1 MPYLSDEEGRY
12 GEPLL
17 GYKKMNDGYV
27 WIPPLFNKATV
38 FHNGYAIVKPN
49 NSSGYGII
57 DLEGK
62 IIIEPIYSS
71 LLFPSEG
78 LIAAQKN
85 GKWGYINLEG
95 KTIVPFLFDDARS
108 FSSGLAVVGVDYSN
122 YIESIKDEDRWNTEL
137 FGLSIDEYFDYS
149 SKNKLMLYGFVDQTG
164 AVVIEPKYQRVTD
177 FGGQHAFVSRG
188 YNESYIINHLGRVVL
203 NLYEL
208 YDFSGAYNIDCQV
221 TREGTIWIE
230 ARYHSDPGDAV
241 SNAVLDAYLRPIFPL
256 DMFSIGR
263 FRNGYAVVTSH
274 KKPGVINEWG
284 KFIIELD
291 ESERISF
298 DDERFGDGIFNV
310 SRTLPMT
317 KEQEESL
324 KRGYMV
330 NLTVQNTWMDK
341 SKRLIRPWGDNSVL
355 RVFHNSRVA
364 HEENGKW
371 GFLDKNGNEVVP
383 HIYDSCEDYHDG
395 IAAVFLNNK
404 KYLLDLFG
412 NRKEVDQ

>member
-27 WIPPLFNKATV
+27 WIPPLFNKATE

-62 IIIEPIYSS
+62 LIVEPIYSS

-85 GKWGYINLEG
+85 GKWGYINLDGE
-95 KTIVPFLFDDARS
+95 TVVPFLFDEARS
-108 FSSGLAVVGVDYSN
+108 FSSGLAAVGVDYSN
-122 YIESIKDEDRWNTEL
+122 YIESIKDEDTWQIEL
-137 FGLSIDEYFDYS
+137 FGLSIDEYFDYGIP
-149 SKNKLMLYGFVDQTG
+149 NKLMLYGFVNQTG

-177 FGGQHAFVSRG
+177 FGGQYAFVSRG
-188 YNESYIINHLGRVVL
+188 YNESFIINHSGQVAL
-203 NLYEL
+203 NLQDL
-208 YDFSGAYNIDCQV
+208 YDLRCAYSIECQV
-221 TREGTIWIE
+221 TQKGTIWIK
-230 ARYHSDPGDAV
+230 ALYHSDPGDAV
-241 SNAVLDAYLRPIFPL
+241 SCAVLDANLRPIFPL
-256 DMFSIGR
+256 DMYSIGR
-263 FRNGYAVVTSH
+263 FHNGYAAVTSL
-274 KKPGVINEWG
+274 KKPGIIDERG
-284 KFIIELD
+284 KFIIEFD
-291 ESERISF
+291 ESEGISF
-298 DDERFGDGIFNV
+298 DDELFGDGIFNV
-310 SRTLPMT
+310 YRTLPMT
-317 KEQEESL
+317 EAQEASL
-324 KRGYMV
+324 KRGNMV
-330 NLTVQNTWMDK
+330 NLTVQSTWMDK
-341 SKRLIRPWGDNSVL
+341 SKRLIRPWGENKVL

-371 GFLDKNGNEVVP
+371 GFLDKNGDVVVP

-412 NRKEVDQ
+412 NRKEVE